1 MERSQALVDLRP
13 ILTLEHSSNQSE
25 IERFQ
30 NDTIRP
36 IIKFQHEVIV
46 TIVST
51 HKFFERSIEKPNTQN
66 EYRTVLKSFLN
77 GQKELRH
84 QLIGL
89 VIGLF
94 TYTEFEDYQ
103 LNASEYQRRIIQI
116 ISQRV
121 FDTVGPK

>member
-1 MERSQALVDLRP
+1 MERSQTVLELRP
-13 ILTLEHSSNQSE
+13 ILNLKATENQSD

-36 IIKFQHEVIV
+36 IIKFQHEVILALV
-46 TIVST
+46 FN
-51 HKFFERSIEKPNTQN
+51 HKFYEKSVN
-66 EYRTVLKSFLN
+66 RAALKSFLN

-94 TYTEFEDYQ
+94 DLSEFEAYQ
-103 LNASEYQRRIIQI
+103 LNAPEYQRRIIQI
-116 ISQRV
+116 VSQRV
-121 FDTVGPK
+121 FDTIGTK